1 MKRLCTLLLAAALLV
16 LTGCASNV
24 IGTIHGPEWDT
35 IIVDDVSYT
44 KVSGSGVTAADQ
56 GDYLGTVTD
65 GDKIT
70 FRVYSV
76 KNHPEGEYLY
86 CLWDWEGSIYQR
98 AEEP

>member
-1 MKRLCTLLLAAALLV
+1 MKRRCALLMAAALLV
-16 LTGCASNV
+16 LAGCASKV
-24 IGTIHGPEWDT
+24 IGTIHGAEWDT
-35 IIVDDVSYT
+35 IIVNEVSYT
-44 KVSGSGVTAADQ
+44 KVEDSGVTAGDR
-56 GDYLGTVTD
+56 GDYLGIVTD

-98 AEEP
+98 AEE